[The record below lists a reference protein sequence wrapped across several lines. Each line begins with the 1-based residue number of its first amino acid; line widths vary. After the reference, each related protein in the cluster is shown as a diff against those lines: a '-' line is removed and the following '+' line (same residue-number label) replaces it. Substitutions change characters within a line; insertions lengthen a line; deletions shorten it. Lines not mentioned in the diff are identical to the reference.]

1 VSAQS
6 TWKKSTASVLVAWVC
21 RNCRQLVSVC
31 RTGGRWDAVALEDPS
46 DRRGADAVAEV
57 EQLALDPLISPARV
71 LPGHAHHQG
80 GEGVVDL
87 WSSGPVGIGPSSA
100 DEAAVPTHDRVRGDQ
115 AMGT

>member
-1 VSAQS
+1 QRAVDVEDVDGEHAGGLGVQELPP
-6 TWKKSTASVLVAWVC
+6 AGVGVPD
-21 RNCRQLVSVC
+21 R
-31 RTGGRWDAVALEDPS
+31 GRWDVVALEGPA

-100 DEAAVPTHDRVRGDQ
+100 DEAAVPTHDRVR
-115 AMGT
+115 